1 MDLTVRSKRRTVFAM
16 TINITPEDEKL
27 IEEKLRTGAF
37 RSVEEVIH
45 RALVWLPTPETSPQ
59 PARPRRTLVEVLS
72 ESPFAG
78 SELNLERIRDYPRPL
93 DL

>member
-1 MDLTVRSKRRTVFAM
+1 M

-27 IEEKLRTGAF
+27 IQEKLRTGEF

-45 RALVWLPTPETSPQ
+45 RALVSLPTPETSPQ
-59 PARPRRTLVEVLS
+59 PPRPRRTLVEALS
-72 ESPFAG
+72 EPPVAG

>member
-1 MDLTVRSKRRTVFAM
+1 M
-16 TINITPEDEKL
+16 TINIAPEDEKL
-27 IEEKLRTGAF
+27 IREKLRTGVF

-45 RALVWLPTPETSPQ
+45 RALVSLPTPETPPH
-59 PARPRRTLVEVLS
+59 PARPRRNLGDVLS
-72 ESPFAG
+72 EPPFAR

>member
-1 MDLTVRSKRRTVFAM
+1 M

-27 IEEKLRTGAF
+27 IQEKLRTGGF

-45 RALVWLPTPETSPQ
+45 RALVLLPTPATSPQ
-59 PARPRRTLVEVLS
+59 PARPRRASGLLNKP
-72 ESPFAG
+72 PFAG